1 MKGKKRGPGA
11 PKKPPG
17 EARMYWKQV
26 SVRLRPDLVE
36 QMDAIDMPGG
46 RAVRIEAAIT
56 LLIES
61 KKQENAWK

>member
-1 MKGKKRGPGA
+1 
-11 PKKPPG
+11 
-17 EARMYWKQV
+17 MYWKQV